1 MHVVFRKWL
10 ECRRFSFSNGGTL
23 GLCCGCTITL
33 RLHCLLHVC
42 AVVHCHMCCHGTY
55 LLRYSF
61 AFVVFFSTLALVLTF
76 SFPHFLHPSLFLS
89 LSLSLSLFL
98 PPSFSLSFSIAL
110 SLSLFFLSLSFLTHS
125 LSPSLFLSLSLA
137 LFTYC
142 SFFPCPFFPHFVRY
156 LYTSFFYS
164 IPLYDQVF
172 LD

>member
-89 LSLSLSLFL
+89 LSLSLPLSPSLL
-98 PPSFSLSFSIAL
+98 LSLSFSIAL
-110 SLSLFFLSLSFLTHS
+110 SLSLFLSLSFSFCLILSLPIYFSHS
-125 LSPSLFLSLSLA
+125 LLLSLSIA
-137 LFTYC
+137 
-142 SFFPCPFFPHFVRY
+142 HF
-156 LYTSFFYS
+156 
-164 IPLYDQVF
+164 
-172 LD
+172 